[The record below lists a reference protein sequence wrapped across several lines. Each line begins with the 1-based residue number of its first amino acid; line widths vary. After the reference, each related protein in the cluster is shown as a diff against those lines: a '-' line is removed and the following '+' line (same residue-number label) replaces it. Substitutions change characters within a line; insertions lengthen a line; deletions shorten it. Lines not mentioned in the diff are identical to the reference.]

1 MHSKIDNI
9 EIMINCKADKV
20 IEELFDSLIKEFENG
35 LEKLMKRSDFIFHC
49 VRLLYCKYHNMIKC
63 DRMSI
68 NFKRGRLY
76 IDSLDWIKN
85 RKAAKNSIYKID
97 KYI

>member
-35 LEKLMKRSDFIFHC
+35 LEKLMKCSDFIFDC
-49 VRLLYCKYHNMIKC
+49 VHLLYYKC
-63 DRMSI
+63 HKI
-68 NFKRGRLY
+68 NPNHGGWN
-76 IDSLDWIKN
+76 IDYPDWIKN
-85 RKAAKNSIYKID
+85 
-97 KYI
+97 